1 MVKPW
6 KILLKKLEHECD
18 AALTW
23 FKNNKMM
30 VNPNKFQAILLNKS
44 KSTHVKDT
52 MNIGNEK
59 IESLSVVKLLKIE
72 IGNKFN
78 FNNHINTIC
87 RSAADQLNVFIGL
100 KRFLGTEERKV
111 LIQNFVLSNFN
122 YLSTCMDAVQC

>member
-1 MVKPW
+1 
-6 KILLKKLEHECD
+6 
-18 AALTW
+18 
-23 FKNNKMM
+23 MM

-44 KSTHVKDT
+44 KSTHVKET

-59 IESLSVVKLLKIE
+59 IESLSVVKLLRIE

-87 RSAADQLNVFIGL
+87 RSAANQLNVFIVQ
-100 KRFLGTEERKV
+100 KRFLGTEEKKV

-122 YLSTCMDAVQC
+122 YLSTCMDAVHC

>member
-1 MVKPW
+1 M
-6 KILLKKLEHECD
+6 I
-18 AALTW
+18 
-23 FKNNKMM
+23 

-44 KSTHVKDT
+44 KSTHYKDT

-59 IESLSVVKLLKIE
+59 IESLCVVKLLKIE

>member
-44 KSTHVKDT
+44 KSTHVKET

-59 IESLSVVKLLKIE
+59 IESLSAIKLLGIE
-72 IGNKFN
+72 IDDKLN

-87 RSAADQLNVFIGL
+87 RSAANQLNALIRL
-100 KRFLGTEERKV
+100 RRF
-111 LIQNFVLSNFN
+111 S
-122 YLSTCMDAVQC
+122 

>member
-1 MVKPW
+1 M
-6 KILLKKLEHECD
+6 
-18 AALTW
+18 TW
-23 FKNNKMM
+23 FSNNKMI

-87 RSAADQLNVFIGL
+87 RSAADQLNVFVGL

-111 LIQNFVLSNFN
+111 LIQNLVLSNFN

>member
-1 MVKPW
+1 M
-6 KILLKKLEHECD
+6 
-18 AALTW
+18 TW
-23 FKNNKMM
+23 FSNNKMI

-87 RSAADQLNVFIGL
+87 RSAADQLNVFMGL

>member
-1 MVKPW
+1 M
-6 KILLKKLEHECD
+6 
-18 AALTW
+18 TW
-23 FKNNKMM
+23 FSNNKMI

-122 YLSTCMDAVQC
+122 YLSTCMDAIQC

>member
-1 MVKPW
+1 M
-6 KILLKKLEHECD
+6 
-18 AALTW
+18 TW
-23 FKNNKMM
+23 FSNNKMI

-111 LIQNFVLSNFN
+111 LIQNLVLSNFN

>member
-1 MVKPW
+1 
-6 KILLKKLEHECD
+6 
-18 AALTW
+18 
-23 FKNNKMM
+23 M

-44 KSTHVKDT
+44 KSTHVKET

-59 IESLSVVKLLKIE
+59 IESLSVVKLLRIE

-87 RSAADQLNVFIGL
+87 RSAANQLNVFIVL
-100 KRFLGTEERKV
+100 KRFLGTEEKKV

-122 YLSTCMDAVQC
+122 YLSTCMDAVHC

>member
-1 MVKPW
+1 M
-6 KILLKKLEHECD
+6 
-18 AALTW
+18 TW
-23 FKNNKMM
+23 FSNNKMI
-30 VNPNKFQAILLNKS
+30 VNPSKFQAILLNKS

-87 RSAADQLNVFIGL
+87 RSAADHLNVFIGL

-111 LIQNFVLSNFN
+111 LIQNLVLSNFN

>member
-1 MVKPW
+1 M
-6 KILLKKLEHECD
+6 
-18 AALTW
+18 TW
-23 FKNNKMM
+23 FSNNKMI

-87 RSAADQLNVFIGL
+87 RSAADQLNVFMGL

-122 YLSTCMDAVQC
+122 YLSTCMDTVQC